1 MKKSTVLS
9 FIAMILCVFVNAQ
22 DKQKALR
29 DFEKQTHA
37 TVSLNYASDI
47 EFIRFPAD
55 KPMKIAG
62 ASLEAKVQ
70 TFLEN
75 HKEIFGLSTVQEAF
89 KVLPVKTD
97 KHGLNHVVLKQ
108 QHQGVTVFSGQLRFH
123 FNKSNALTAINGNV
137 ITVDKKIKTEPIL
150 TSSQAKAIA
159 LQTVAE
165 QGINYSGYSTFVFNT
180 DMFIFQKG
188 LIQNTF
194 GSQYLVYEVEVRN
207 DKDVREFLYINA
219 HTGELVEQFTGM
231 AHAIDRVVHESSIGN
246 IVWEEGDVFPGA
258 LSVWQQNE
266 VVASEH
272 VYNFFNNAFGYVSF
286 DGADGQM
293 VTLNNST
300 NFSCP
305 NARWNGSFAEYCDG
319 TAADDVIAH
328 EWGHA
333 YTQYTSGLIY
343 AYQSGA
349 INESYSDIWGETID
363 ILNNFNDFGED
374 LGLRSDTCRSTD
386 RWIIAEDATSIN
398 GGNGLRDMWNP
409 TCYGNPG
416 KVSDEIQYSCG
427 DFDNGGVHINSG
439 IPNHAYALL
448 VDGGT
453 YNGQTVTG
461 IGFTKAAHIFW
472 RAQSEYLT
480 PTSDFL
486 NLADALEASCTD
498 LIGVNLEGLTTNE
511 TAAGLSGE
519 IITVSDYNQ
528 LVNALLAVEIRMEPT
543 SCDYE
548 PILATTSDPCDAA
561 TDNAIF
567 FEDWESG
574 IGTWTV
580 EQLPENALTWES
592 RDWEV
597 VTGLPDN
604 RAGQAAFGV
613 DPVNGNCST
622 SFQNGIIRLQSPVI
636 TMPDYTDGDFEMSF
650 MHYIATE
657 SKWDGANI
665 KYSLNGGLWTLVPL
679 SAFTQNGYN
688 DFINPQGQGNDN
700 PMAGEAAFTGADQG
714 SLSGSWGRSFINLS
728 SIGVEENATIQFRF
742 EVGTDGCNGVT
753 GWFVDDLA
761 IYNCNYPLSVAEYN
775 VLDNSIKVYPNPS
788 NGIFTL
794 NNTGNITLIQASVYD
809 INGRIIKTVKL
820 NNNSKSQQLD
830 LTGVASGM
838 YFMKVKSSN
847 AEKVIKLIK
856 E

>member
-9 FIAMILCVFVNAQ
+9 FIALVLCVFVNAQ

-29 DFEKQTHA
+29 DFEKQTNA
-37 TVSLNYASDI
+37 TVSLNNASDI

-55 KPMKIAG
+55 KPMEIAG

-75 HKEIFGLSTVQEAF
+75 HKEIFGLSTVREAF

-137 ITVDKKIKTEPIL
+137 IAVDKKIKTEPTL

-246 IVWEEGDVFPGA
+246 IVWEEGDVFPGT

-286 DGADGQM
+286 DGVDGQM

-363 ILNNFNDFGED
+363 ILNNFNDFEED
-374 LGLRSDTCRSTD
+374 LGIRTDACGSTD

-416 KVSDEIQYSCG
+416 KVSDETQYSCG
-427 DFDNGGVHINSG
+427 DFDSGGVHINSG

-498 LIGVNLEGLTTNE
+498 LIGVNLEGLTTSE

-519 IITVSDYNQ
+519 IITASDYNQ
-528 LVNALLAVEIRMEPT
+528 LVNALLAVEMRMDPA

-548 PILATTSDPCDAA
+548 PILAATTDPCDAA

-580 EQLPENALTWES
+580 EQLPENVLTWES
-592 RDWEV
+592 REWEV

-604 RAGQAAFGV
+604 RAGQAMFGV

-636 TMPDYTDGDFEMSF
+636 TIPDYTDGDFEMSF

-657 SKWDGANI
+657 SNWDGANI
-665 KYSLNGGLWTLVPL
+665 KYSLNGGLWTLLPL

-688 DFINPQGQGNDN
+688 GFINPQNQGNDN
-700 PMAGEAAFTGADQG
+700 PMAGEAAFTGADEG

-728 SIGVEENATIQFRF
+728 SIGVVENATIQFRF

-761 IYNCNYPLSVAEYN
+761 IYNCNYPLSVAEHN

-788 NGIFTL
+788 NGMFTL